1 MTRYKVEVRKG
12 ETVRVPYTD
21 AEETARDIEEKAW
34 KDGAFDRALEE
45 LRTTR
50 NKLLAE
56 SDWTQMMDITDTR
69 MDNLTKGKWQTYRE
83 NLRDITDGLTTEAE
97 VKSVTWPTKPS

>member
-1 MTRYKVEVRKG
+1 MVMYKIVNGIKVQMSS
-12 ETVRVPYTD
+12 T
-21 AEETARDIEEKAW
+21 EETARLAEEKAW
-34 KDGAFDRALEE
+34 NDGAFDRALED